1 MSNDN
6 YKSDLQL
13 LQAEVEQLRSAL
25 VYAEAE
31 QLKLAEKEQFFRNL
45 VELAADTILM
55 GDHIGNIVGM
65 NHSATNL
72 TGYPRAELI
81 GQNISTLFS
90 EEARQKSP
98 LRYDLLQQGQFVQ
111 TERELTRKNGTILP
125 VSMNS
130 KMMPDGTYHTMIRDI
145 TIQKNLEKK
154 LRMAN
159 KELESF
165 VYTVSHDLRT
175 PLTPILGFSE
185 ILCESYADVLDEQG
199 LLLLRSIEQAGTDML
214 ELLEDLLLFAS
225 IGRLERPDVA
235 VSTRQVVADVV
246 RQLETEIQAADMF
259 IQLDHLPLIRIPK
272 TLLTQIFNNLLAN
285 AVRYAGE
292 SNRLVEVGGEQ
303 NGELIRYYVRDHGP
317 GIAEQDR
324 EAVFDVFYRGA
335 SAQAIKGSG
344 LGLAIVQ
351 KIVRTYGGDV
361 WYEETRGGGCTIW
374 LEMKTAS

>member
-1 MSNDN
+1 M
-6 YKSDLQL
+6 K
-13 LQAEVEQLRSAL
+13 
-25 VYAEAE
+25 
-31 QLKLAEKEQFFRNL
+31 
-45 VELAADTILM
+45 ILW
-55 GDHIGNIVGM
+55 V
-65 NHSATNL
+65 
-72 TGYPRAELI
+72 
-81 GQNISTLFS
+81 
-90 EEARQKSP
+90 RQKSP
-98 LRYDLLQQGQFVQ
+98 LRYDLLQQGQLVQ

-154 LRMAN
+154 MRMAN

-246 RQLETEIQAADMF
+246 RQLEAEIQAADMF

-272 TLLTQIFNNLLAN
+272 TLLAQIFNNLLAN

-361 WYEETRGGGCTIW
+361 WYEETSGGGCTIW
-374 LEMKTAS
+374 LEMKTTS